1 MRPANFQL
9 APILTVAIALLVP
22 VVPFVI
28 FGAWM
33 ESSIIA
39 WLEDSFVSNSWLT
52 VSAIT
57 MGLLTS
63 DILLPIPSSVVCTWA
78 GRALGVVPGLLV
90 NWIGLNLSCVV
101 GYWLG
106 RVFGKP
112 IAARLSNAQTIER
125 LQNVHGATSAWAL
138 TICRAIPVLAEAS
151 VLLAGMQRLPASQ
164 FYPPVIAANLGIAI
178 AYSVLGSYSTE
189 HGWFPAAIAI
199 ACVLPLFLLSNWK
212 RSSLTPESQP

>member
-9 APILTVAIALLVP
+9 APILTVAIALLIP
-22 VVPFVI
+22 VVPFLI

-33 ESSIIA
+33 ESTIID
-39 WLEDSFVSNSWLT
+39 WLENSFVSDRPLT
-52 VSAIT
+52 VAAIT
-57 MGLLTS
+57 TGLLAS

-90 NWIGLNLSCVV
+90 NWFGLNLSCVV

-112 IAARLSNAQTIER
+112 IAARLSNAETINR
-125 LQNVHGATSAWAL
+125 LQTVHGSTSAWAL

-151 VLLAGMQRLPASQ
+151 VLLAGLQRLPARQ
-164 FYPPVIAANLGIAI
+164 FYPPVVAANLGIAI
-178 AYSVLGSYSTE
+178 AYSVLGSFSTQ
-189 HGWFPAAIAI
+189 HGWFPAAVAI
-199 ACVLPLFLLSNWK
+199 ACVLPLFFLSTWK
-212 RSSLTPESQP
+212 RSSLNTEP

>member
-9 APILTVAIALLVP
+9 APILTVAIALLIP
-22 VVPFVI
+22 VVPFLI

-33 ESSIIA
+33 ESTIIA
-39 WLEDSFVSNSWLT
+39 WLENSFVADRPLT
-52 VSAIT
+52 VAAIT
-57 MGLLTS
+57 TGLLAS

-90 NWIGLNLSCVV
+90 NWFGLNLSCVV

-112 IAARLSNAQTIER
+112 IVARLSNAETIKR
-125 LQNVHGATSAWAL
+125 LQTVRGSTSAWAL

-151 VLLAGMQRLPASQ
+151 VLLAGLQRLPARQ
-164 FYPPVIAANLGIAI
+164 FYPPVVAANLGIAI
-178 AYSVLGSYSTE
+178 ACSVLGSFSTQ
-189 HGWFPAAIAI
+189 HGWFPAAVAI
-199 ACVLPLFLLSNWK
+199 ACVLPLFFLSTWK
-212 RSSLTPESQP
+212 RSSLNTES